1 MDMRQVLTNY
11 GHSDTFVQAAMERLH
26 AGKTVALNT
35 PYTIVDASGM
45 PLCHT
50 MASSREGA
58 SATTTRKVKDAFMA
72 MLTANGDVM
81 ANGAVRCTDGRFRNV
96 RPAGY
101 AGDLS
106 KVMDRSHVIPEQ
118 PLNGLRG
125 AYCPCNL
132 LPESAEVN
140 TRRGDVVANMSGRD
154 ARTAWATVAGIYMTS
169 TKRARRAN

>member
-11 GHSDTFVQAAMERLH
+11 GHSATFVAAAMERLH

-58 SATTTRKVKDAFMA
+58 SATTTRKVKEAWMR
-72 MLTANGDVM
+72 MLEANGDVM
-81 ANGAVRCTDGRFRNV
+81 ANGAIRCTDGRFRTL

-106 KVMDRSHVIPEQ
+106 RVADRSHVIPEQ

-140 TRRGDVVANMSGRD
+140 TARGDVVANMSGRD
-154 ARTAWATVAGIYMTS
+154 ARTAWSQVAGIYMTS
-169 TKRARRAN
+169 TKRARRVN

>member
-1 MDMRQVLTNY
+1 MDIRQVLSNY
-11 GHSDTFVQAAMERLH
+11 GHSPAFIAAAMERLV
-26 AGKTVALNT
+26 AGKTVAMNT
-35 PYTIVDASGM
+35 PYTIVDADGM

-50 MASSREGA
+50 LSSSREGA
-58 SATTTRKVKDAFMA
+58 SSTTTRKVKDAFLA

-81 ANGAVRCTDGRFRNV
+81 PNGAVRCTDGKFRNT

-106 KVMDRSHVIPEQ
+106 KVYDRSHVIPEQ

-140 TRRGDVVANMSGRD
+140 TARGDVVANMSGRD
-154 ARTAWATVAGIYMTS
+154 ARTAWSSVAGIYMTS
-169 TKRARRAN
+169 TKRARRVN